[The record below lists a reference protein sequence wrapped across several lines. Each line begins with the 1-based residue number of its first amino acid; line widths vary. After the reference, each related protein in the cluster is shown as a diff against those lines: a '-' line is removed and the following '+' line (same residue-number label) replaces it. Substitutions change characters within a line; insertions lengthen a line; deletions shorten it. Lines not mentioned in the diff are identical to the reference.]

1 MAIHDEDKKNT
12 PGKPKNVHDDFNERM
27 TIGNEPDPSAKRN
40 VGRGGDLE
48 RDDQKDKLENMHIGG
63 SEATGYGAID
73 PDSKESYAQGP
84 GFEFE
89 GSDTAMDDSVNGI
102 RSSDQPLDST
112 STNQEQD
119 GDPSRI

>member
-1 MAIHDEDKKNT
+1 MAIRDEDKKST
-12 PGKPKNVHDDFNERM
+12 PDKPKNVHDDFNKRV

-63 SEATGYGAID
+63 NEATGYGAND
-73 PDSKESYAQGP
+73 PKSKESYAQGP

-102 RSSDQPLDST
+102 RNSDQPFEGEASAND
-112 STNQEQD
+112 QE
-119 GDPSRI
+119 GDPTRV